1 MRLLDQDDRAE
12 LQAVIQGWFQKWAK
26 PFGDNMTSKPP
37 VEINVNVG
45 SLAQKVLCRMWIT
58 SPDLFF
64 NMVGNKQ

>member
-12 LQAVIQGWFQKWAK
+12 LQAVIQGWFQEWAK

-45 SLAQKVLCRMWIT
+45 SLAQKVLCKVWIT